1 MLHVK
6 AQDVPRRERY
16 VFAFEPVCESS
27 KGKYWLVIVS
37 EHINM
42 GVEEVQSLLML
53 KLAGFQVIVICVF
66 YFSLYCE
73 LF

>member
-1 MLHVK
+1 MLYVK

-37 EHINM
+37 EHINT
-42 GVEEVQSLLML
+42 GVEGS
-53 KLAGFQVIVICVF
+53 
-66 YFSLYCE
+66 SE
-73 LF
+73 LFNAKTGGLSSDSNLCLLRFPSL

>member
-1 MLHVK
+1 
-6 AQDVPRRERY
+6 

-27 KGKYWLVIVS
+27 KGKYWLVTVRSLANTQIRALK
-37 EHINM
+37 
-42 GVEEVQSLLML
+42 EVQSLLML

-66 YFSLYCE
+66 YVSLYCE